1 MKADW
6 KGKKNKSE
14 TDSYHKKSGILL
26 SLPGERWK
34 FGALFDLRKELVE
47 WIDLKIFKMDFSK
60 WEYL

>member
-47 WIDLKIFKMDFSK
+47 
-60 WEYL
+60 